1 MPLAPARRTC
11 QQLRRLRLLGARGGQ
26 LQLLLVLVA
35 AIVKTVAAAVRHLS
49 HLRRHPD
56 SHGRPEQAAAAAAA
70 EQVVVAVAGYWR
82 V

>member
-1 MPLAPARRTC
+1 MPLAPARTC
-11 QQLRRLRLLGARGGQ
+11 QQQQLRRLRLLGARGGQ
-26 LQLLLVLVA
+26 LQLLLVA

>member
-1 MPLAPARRTC
+1 MPLAPARTC

-26 LQLLLVLVA
+26 LQLLLVA